1 MPWKAELPGE
11 RPTLGAGVVAWIESN
26 LASPDG
32 REGLV
37 ELTREQVDFTL
48 RLYELDPLTGR
59 RRFRRAVLSRAK
71 GWGRSPY
78 LAMLAAAE
86 AFCDVVPAGWDRDGR
101 PVGKPWSAVRS
112 VWIQVLAVSESQ
124 TKNSW
129 LPLTEMVADGPAGKL
144 RGVDVMTTFIT
155 LPARGRIEFNTASAI
170 SREGNRPC
178 FAVLD
183 QTESWTVQNR
193 GVALA
198 ATVRRNAGKVGGAT
212 IESPNAYRP
221 GSGSVSE
228 RSALYA
234 EKIRLGRT
242 VDDGLL
248 YDHREAPPA
257 VELVAGV
264 TDAEL
269 IEGLRWVYGDSSD
282 HPAGCVLHD
291 PPCPPGWVPRARGPR
306 DPRRGHRTGRRLPV
320 LPQPAH
326 QPARLIHHGRNAGTA
341 CRSRLDR

>member
-129 LPLTEMVADGPAGKL
+129 LPLTEMVADGPAGKA
-144 RGVDVMTTFIT
+144 
-155 LPARGRIEFNTASAI
+155 ARGRRHDHLYHSA
-170 SREGNRPC
+170 
-178 FAVLD
+178 
-183 QTESWTVQNR
+183 
-193 GVALA
+193 
-198 ATVRRNAGKVGGAT
+198 
-212 IESPNAYRP
+212 RP
-221 GSGSVSE
+221 GPDRVQHRQRDLEG
-228 RSALYA
+228 RQPALF
-234 EKIRLGRT
+234 
-242 VDDGLL
+242 
-248 YDHREAPPA
+248 
-257 VELVAGV
+257 
-264 TDAEL
+264 
-269 IEGLRWVYGDSSD
+269 
-282 HPAGCVLHD
+282 
-291 PPCPPGWVPRARGPR
+291 
-306 DPRRGHRTGRRLPV
+306 RRLRSDRILDGPE
-320 LPQPAH
+320 PGSSPG
-326 QPARLIHHGRNAGTA
+326 RHGAP
-341 CRSRLDR
+341 